1 MARTTPAASVPAKVS
16 DQPSSSGLQSQPEQ
30 PITVACV
37 HNFVPPHIFNS
48 SVHTPLHVSRFE
60 LLLRHHPDKEFASYV
75 LNGLRYGFSIG
86 FTASRDVSVQSANL
100 PSSAACASFISDQL
114 YASCQR
120 GETAGPFSA
129 APFTSMRCS
138 GVGAVPKKNGKLR
151 MIHHLSSPAGNSV
164 NDGVPADQFS
174 LHYIS
179 IDDAIESI
187 MSSPQPVYLAK
198 LDIKSAFRQIPV
210 RAEDHSLLGIFWQGN
225 YYYERVLP
233 FGLRSSPA
241 IFDSV
246 ASAIEWII
254 RNHFSIADLFHYLD
268 DFLNV
273 TTGNTVA
280 QRQLAI
286 LLRAFIYLGVPLA
299 PAKVEGP
306 ARSLTFLG
314 IILDC
319 ERLEARLP
327 MDKLND
333 LRSLLASTI
342 NSRKISQR
350 QLESLLGKLSFAVRV
365 ITPGRTFMRRLW
377 SLCSRFQQPHYSI
390 TLTQECVDDLLW
402 WMRLLSEWNG
412 KSFFLHPN
420 WTPSPD
426 LQLYTDASGTH
437 GWGAYNNGKWIQ
449 GSWNS
454 AQMLQSIEWK
464 ELFALVAACATW
476 GDEWA
481 KLRIRVHCD
490 NSAVVDCIRS
500 GTCKAPAVMKLLRE
514 LFFVC
519 YEFNFHV
526 SAVHIAGSKNVIAD
540 CLSRFLMQEFRRHAP
555 LARPSPDR
563 ARLPAVL

>member
-1 MARTTPAASVPAKVS
+1 MHGSCASQARPGIDVSRAALSTQRLQATCVLFIPNMHTKLKQHHPHCSPSTTQVPSSAETSTLASVAGQIAGSPTSATAVARTTPAASFPAKVS

-30 PITVACV
+30 VITVACV
-37 HNFVPPHIFNS
+37 HNFLPPHINNS

-60 LLLRHHPDKEFASYV
+60 LLLRHHPYKEFASYE

-86 FTASRDVSVQSANL
+86 FTASRDISVQSANL

-129 APFTSMRCS
+129 ALFTFMRCS
-138 GVGAVPKKNGKLR
+138 GVGVVPKKNGKLC
-151 MIHHLSSPAGNSV
+151 MIHHLSSPGNSV

-174 LHYIS
+174 LQYIS

-198 LDIKSAFRQIPV
+198 LDIKSAYRQIQV
-210 RAEDHSLLGIFWQGN
+210 RAEDHSLLGKFWQGS

-233 FGLRSSPA
+233 FGFRCIPA

-273 TTGNTVA
+273 TTGHTVA

-286 LLRAFIYLGVPLA
+286 LLRASIYLGVPLA
-299 PAKVEGP
+299 PVKVEGP
-306 ARSLTFLG
+306 ARSLTFLS

-327 MDKLND
+327 MDKLTN
-333 LRSLLASTI
+333 LRSLLASSI

-350 QLESLLGKLSFAVRV
+350 QLESLLGKLSFAARV
-365 ITPGRTFMRRLW
+365 ITPCRTFMRCLW
-377 SLCSRFQQPHYSI
+377 SVCSGFSNH
-390 TLTQECVDDLLW
+390 TTQ
-402 WMRLLSEWNG
+402 
-412 KSFFLHPN
+412 
-420 WTPSPD
+420 
-426 LQLYTDASGTH
+426 
-437 GWGAYNNGKWIQ
+437 
-449 GSWNS
+449 
-454 AQMLQSIEWK
+454 
-464 ELFALVAACATW
+464 
-476 GDEWA
+476 
-481 KLRIRVHCD
+481 
-490 NSAVVDCIRS
+490 
-500 GTCKAPAVMKLLRE
+500 
-514 LFFVC
+514 
-519 YEFNFHV
+519 
-526 SAVHIAGSKNVIAD
+526 
-540 CLSRFLMQEFRRHAP
+540 
-555 LARPSPDR
+555 
-563 ARLPAVL
+563 